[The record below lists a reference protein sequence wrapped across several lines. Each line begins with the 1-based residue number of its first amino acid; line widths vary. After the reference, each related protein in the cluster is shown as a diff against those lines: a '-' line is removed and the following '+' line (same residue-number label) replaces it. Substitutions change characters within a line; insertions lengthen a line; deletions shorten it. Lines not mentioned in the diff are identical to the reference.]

1 MVSIPALNSEIL
13 LDWVR
18 QLTLTLFLIGSSSIN
33 LIDTSKNVGV
43 RV

>member
-18 QLTLTLFLIGSSSIN
+18 VLDARIENAHANPFPDWIEL
-33 LIDTSKNVGV
+33 D
-43 RV
+43 